1 MKKQQLFFMRPI
13 KWLLKK
19 TAAISMPG
27 NKEVSVYAVLE
38 FFIRNIGKSELNLRA
53 SALAFNFFLALF
65 PTVIFFFTLIAY
77 LPLSYTPDEIL
88 GILSQAMPPN
98 VYETIRETLTDI
110 LKTQRHNLL
119 SIGFVSAIYFST
131 NGFHNLMDLL
141 NKYSHFKENR
151 SFWKQRLVAVGLA
164 LFVTTLII
172 LSVLML
178 TTGTIVLSYL
188 EKVKYFPSST
198 VPTLIAGL
206 NFLIVG
212 TIVLG
217 IVGAIYFFAPAKQ
230 RKWNFFSTGAIFA
243 TIVTLITTYGFSQY
257 VNHFN
262 SYNKVY
268 GSIGVLIAIMVL
280 IQINTFILL
289 LGYDLNVA
297 LDLAL
302 GQERKNR
309 ARRSNENRI
318 VYIEGIPNKEG

>member
-1 MKKQQLFFMRPI
+1 MKPI
-13 KWLLKK
+13 KWLFKK

-27 NKEVSVYAVLE
+27 NKEVSLYAVLE

-53 SALAFNFFLALF
+53 SALAFTFFLSLF

-77 LPLSYTPDEIL
+77 LPLKYTPDEIL
-88 GILSQAMPPN
+88 STIQQAIPPN
-98 VYETIRETLTDI
+98 VYDTIRETLDDI
-110 LKTQRHNLL
+110 LKNQRGSLL
-119 SIGFVSAIYFST
+119 SIGFISALYFST

-172 LSVLML
+172 LSVTML
-178 TTGTIVLSYL
+178 TLGTVVISYL
-188 EKVKYFPSST
+188 EKVKYFPSKT
-198 VPTLIAGL
+198 IPTLITLFNFFVVGL
-206 NFLIVG
+206 
-212 TIVLG
+212 IVLG
-217 IVGAIYFFAPAKQ
+217 IIGAIYFYAPAKQ
-230 RKWNFFSTGAIFA
+230 RKWNFFSTGAVFA
-243 TIVTLITTYGFSQY
+243 TVITLITTYGFSQY

-302 GQERKNR
+302 NQARKNK
-309 ARRSNENRI
+309 ARISGENKI
-318 VYIEGIPNKEG
+318 IYIQDSPKPTE